1 MREELTNWVEN
12 VLIPSL
18 PHGAGIDAD
27 WVLEKVQRNRKI
39 VLACAYHGMNER
51 GYYDGWQAFK
61 VALDPYNPKDF
72 KVTLSSE
79 DQKYNQH
86 KDWFYG
92 LRDYLDETLYYT
104 LRTIPPLK

>member
-12 VLIPSL
+12 VLILSL
-18 PHGAGIDAD
+18 PHGAGID
-27 WVLEKVQRNRKI
+27 
-39 VLACAYHGMNER
+39 
-51 GYYDGWQAFK
+51 YDGWQAFK